1 MQLTTNAQEVLTDP
15 DIDVVV
21 ELIGGYKPA
30 KEFILEAIRN
40 KKHVVTAN
48 KALLAVH
55 GEEIYAAAEKAGVTL
70 GFEASVAG
78 GIPILAAI
86 RSGLAANNIKSIY
99 GIVNGTCNYIL
110 TLMTNAGRKF
120 DEVLK
125 EAQAMGYAEADPT
138 FDIEGIDSAHKLAVL
153 TMLAYGTPVKFDDIY
168 TEGISKITPLDI
180 DFAKDL
186 GYKIKLLAITKMANG
201 EIEAR
206 VHPTMLP
213 ENYPIATVDGVFNA
227 LSVVGDAVGSTMFY
241 GRGAGDMPTGS
252 AVVSDIIDIGRDI
265 LAGCVGPVAG
275 NGIPGAEIAQDP
287 EDGRHHVL
295 LLSPVLGAG
304 QAGRAVP
311 NHGRAR
317 QEQYQHLSM
326 IQKGRKI
333 DEAVPI
339 VMMTH
344 EAVERDVRKAL
355 DEINKMDC
363 VCRCHRGDQGGRGK
377 AMIARSGWAITG
389 LTHTATEHRY
399 FVEVIMADDIK
410 IDKTLDIKG
419 QVCPYTFVRSKL
431 AIEKMNLG
439 EVLEIVTD
447 HKPASENVPRA
458 WRTKARRS

>member
-1 MQLTTNAQEVLTDP
+1 LLNGVRMTSKKSINVGIIGFGTVGTGTARILIENADIIRRRLGISVALKAISDLDIKRDRGIKLEGVKLTTRAQDIFTDP

-30 KEFILEAIRN
+30 REFILEAIRN

-70 GFEASVAG
+70 GYEASVAG
-78 GIPILAAI
+78 GIPILAAV
-86 RSGLAANNIKSIY
+86 RSGLAANNIQSIY

-120 DEVLK
+120 EEVLK
-125 EAQAMGYAEADPT
+125 EAQAKGYAETDPT

-153 TMLAYGTPVKFDDIY
+153 TMLAFGSPVKFDDIY

-180 DFAKDL
+180 DFARDL
-186 GYKIKLLAITKMANG
+186 GYKIKLLAITKMVDG

-227 LSVVGDAVGSTMFY
+227 LAVVGDAVGSTMFY

-252 AVVSDIIDIGRDI
+252 AVVSDIIEIGRDI
-265 LAGCVGPVAG
+265 LAGCADRAPVTAFRERKQLA
-275 NGIPGAEIAQDP
+275 IRKMDDITSCYYLRFSVLDKPG
-287 EDGRHHVL
+287 VL
-295 LLSPVLGAG
+295 SRITGVLGK
-304 QAGRAVP
+304 
-311 NHGRAR
+311 NNISIS
-317 QEQYQHLSM
+317 SM
-326 IQKGRKI
+326 IQKGRQV

-344 EAVERDVRKAL
+344 DAVERDVRRAL
-355 DEINKMDC
+355 DEI
-363 VCRCHRGDQGGRGK
+363 
-377 AMIARSGWAITG
+377 
-389 LTHTATEHRY
+389 
-399 FVEVIMADDIK
+399 
-410 IDKTLDIKG
+410 KTLDCVSGTAVVIRVEEGKRG
-419 QVCPYTFVRSKL
+419 
-431 AIEKMNLG
+431 
-439 EVLEIVTD
+439 
-447 HKPASENVPRA
+447 
-458 WRTKARRS
+458 

>member
-1 MQLTTNAQEVLTDP
+1 VAKKAINVGIIGFGTVGTGTARILIENADIIQRRLGAPVVLKKISDLDIKRDRGISLGSVQLTTSAQDVLTDP
-15 DIDVVV
+15 DIDVVI

-30 KEFILEAIRN
+30 KEFILEAFRN

-55 GEEIYAAAEKAGVTL
+55 GEELYAAAEKAGVTL
-70 GFEASVAG
+70 GYEASVAG

-86 RSGLAANNIKSIY
+86 RSGLAANNIESIY

-186 GYKIKLLAITKMANG
+186 GYKIKLLAITKKVNG
-201 EIEAR
+201 EVEAR

-213 ENYPIATVDGVFNA
+213 ETYPIATVDGVFNA
-227 LSVVGDAVGSTMFY
+227 LAVVGDAVGSTMFY

-252 AVVSDIIDIGRDI
+252 AVVSDVISIGRDI
-265 LAGCVGPVAG
+265 LAGCVG
-275 NGIPGAEIAQDP
+275 
-287 EDGRHHVL
+287 R
-295 LLSPVLGAG
+295 SPVTAFRDRKPLKIRKMEDITSCYYLRFSALDKPGVLSRITGVLGK
-304 QAGRAVP
+304 
-311 NHGRAR
+311 NNISIS
-317 QEQYQHLSM
+317 SM
-326 IQKGRKI
+326 LQKGRKV

-363 VCRCHRGDQGGRGK
+363 VSGSTVVIRVEEGKQG
-377 AMIARSGWAITG
+377 
-389 LTHTATEHRY
+389 
-399 FVEVIMADDIK
+399 
-410 IDKTLDIKG
+410 
-419 QVCPYTFVRSKL
+419 
-431 AIEKMNLG
+431 
-439 EVLEIVTD
+439 
-447 HKPASENVPRA
+447 
-458 WRTKARRS
+458 

>member
-1 MQLTTNAQEVLTDP
+1 MASSRSIKVGIIGFGTVGTGTTRILIENAGIIQRRLGAPVTLKKISDLDINRDRGISLKGVQLTTNAQEVLTDP
-15 DIDVVV
+15 EIDIVV

-30 KEFILEAIRN
+30 KEFILEAIKN

-55 GEEIYAAAEKAGVTL
+55 GEEIYAAAEKSGVTL

-86 RSGLAANNIKSIY
+86 KNGLAANNIESIY

-120 DEVLK
+120 EEVLR
-125 EAQAMGYAEADPT
+125 EAQNMGYAEVDPT

-153 TMLAYGTPVKFDDIY
+153 TMLTYGTPVKLEDIY

-180 DFAKDL
+180 DFARDL
-186 GYKIKLLAITKMANG
+186 GYKIKLLAITKRVDG

-213 ENYPIATVDGVFNA
+213 EEYPIATVDGVFNA

-252 AVVSDIIDIGRDI
+252 AVVSDIMDIGRDI
-265 LAGCVGPVAG
+265 LSGCANRSPVAAFRERSLLR
-275 NGIPGAEIAQDP
+275 IRKMDDITSCYYLRFSAIDKPGVMSRIS
-287 EDGRHHVL
+287 G
-295 LLSPVLGAG
+295 VLGKNNISISS
-304 QAGRAVP
+304 V
-311 NHGRAR
+311 
-317 QEQYQHLSM
+317 
-326 IQKGRKI
+326 IQKGRKAA
-333 DEAVPI
+333 EAVPV

-344 EAVERDVRKAL
+344 EAIERDVRSAL

-363 VCRCHRGDQGGRGK
+363 VAGPTMVIRVEEGKQG
-377 AMIARSGWAITG
+377 
-389 LTHTATEHRY
+389 
-399 FVEVIMADDIK
+399 
-410 IDKTLDIKG
+410 
-419 QVCPYTFVRSKL
+419 
-431 AIEKMNLG
+431 
-439 EVLEIVTD
+439 
-447 HKPASENVPRA
+447 
-458 WRTKARRS
+458 

>member
-1 MQLTTNAQEVLTDP
+1 LLNGVRMTSMKSINVGIIGFGTVGTGTARILIENADIIRRRLGASVALKAISDLDIRRDRGIKLEGVKLTTRAQDIFTDP

-30 KEFILEAIRN
+30 REFILEAIRN

-55 GEEIYAAAEKAGVTL
+55 GEEIYTAAENAGVTL
-70 GFEASVAG
+70 GYEASVAG
-78 GIPILAAI
+78 GIPILAAV

-125 EAQAMGYAEADPT
+125 EAQAKGYAETDPT

-153 TMLAYGTPVKFDDIY
+153 TMIAFGSPVKFDDIY

-180 DFAKDL
+180 DFARDL
-186 GYKIKLLAITKMANG
+186 GYKIKLLAITKMVDG

-227 LSVVGDAVGSTMFY
+227 LAVVGDAVGSTMFY

-252 AVVSDIIDIGRDI
+252 AVVSDIIEIGRDI
-265 LAGCVGPVAG
+265 LAGCTDRAPVTAFRERKQLA
-275 NGIPGAEIAQDP
+275 IRKMEDITSCYYLRFSVLDKPG
-287 EDGRHHVL
+287 VL
-295 LLSPVLGAG
+295 SRITGVLGK
-304 QAGRAVP
+304 
-311 NHGRAR
+311 NNISIS
-317 QEQYQHLSM
+317 SM
-326 IQKGRKI
+326 IQKGRQV

-344 EAVERDVRKAL
+344 DAVERDVRRAL
-355 DEINKMDC
+355 DEI
-363 VCRCHRGDQGGRGK
+363 
-377 AMIARSGWAITG
+377 
-389 LTHTATEHRY
+389 
-399 FVEVIMADDIK
+399 
-410 IDKTLDIKG
+410 KTLDCVAGTAVVIRVEEG
-419 QVCPYTFVRSKL
+419 RQ
-431 AIEKMNLG
+431 G
-439 EVLEIVTD
+439 
-447 HKPASENVPRA
+447 
-458 WRTKARRS
+458 

>member
-1 MQLTTNAQEVLTDP
+1 MTSKKSINVGIIGFGTVGTGTARILIENAEIIRRRLGAPVVLKMISDLDIKRDRGINLGEVKLTNDVK
-15 DIDVVV
+15 DIINNPGIDIVV

-55 GEEIYAAAEKAGVTL
+55 GEEIYSAAEKAGVTV
-70 GFEASVAG
+70 GYEASVAG
-78 GIPILAAI
+78 GIPILAAV

-110 TLMTNAGRKF
+110 TLMTSAGRKF

-125 EAQAMGYAEADPT
+125 EAQAKGYAEADPT

-153 TMLAYGTPVKFDDIY
+153 TMLAFGTPVRFDDIY

-180 DFAKDL
+180 DFARDL
-186 GYKIKLLAITKMANG
+186 GYKIKLLAITKTVND

-213 ENYPIATVDGVFNA
+213 ETYPIATVDGVFNA

-265 LAGCVGPVAG
+265 LAGCT
-275 NGIPGAEIAQDP
+275 D
-287 EDGRHHVL
+287 R
-295 LLSPVLGAG
+295 SPVTAFRERKPLKIRKMDDITSCYYLRFSVLDKPGVMSRITGVLG
-304 QAGRAVP
+304 R
-311 NHGRAR
+311 NNISIS
-317 QEQYQHLSM
+317 SM
-326 IQKGRKI
+326 IQKGRKV
-333 DEAVPI
+333 DEAVPV

-344 EAVERDVRKAL
+344 EAIEHNVRKAL
-355 DEINKMDC
+355 AEIDTMDC
-363 VCRCHRGDQGGRGK
+363 VAGATVVIRVEEGRT
-377 AMIARSGWAITG
+377 S
-389 LTHTATEHRY
+389 
-399 FVEVIMADDIK
+399 
-410 IDKTLDIKG
+410 
-419 QVCPYTFVRSKL
+419 
-431 AIEKMNLG
+431 
-439 EVLEIVTD
+439 
-447 HKPASENVPRA
+447 
-458 WRTKARRS
+458 

>member
-1 MQLTTNAQEVLTDP
+1 MVLKKISDLDVKRDRGIKLTGVQLTTKAQEIFIDP
-15 DIDVVV
+15 EIDVVV

-30 KEFILEAIRN
+30 KDFILEAIKN

-55 GEEIYAAAEKAGVTL
+55 GEEIYAAAEQAGVTV

-78 GIPILAAI
+78 GIPILAAVKN
-86 RSGLAANNIKSIY
+86 GLAANNIKSIY

-110 TLMTNAGRKF
+110 TLMTNEGRKF

-125 EAQAMGYAEADPT
+125 EAQAKGYAEADPT

-153 TMLAYGTPVKFDDIY
+153 AMLAYGTPVKFDDIH

-186 GYKIKLLAITKMANG
+186 GYKIKLLAITKMVDG

-213 ENYPIATVDGVFNA
+213 EEYPIASVDGVFNA
-227 LSVVGDAVGSTMFY
+227 LSIVGDAVGSTMFY

-265 LAGCVGPVAG
+265 LAGCTDRTPVVAFRERRLLK
-275 NGIPGAEIAQDP
+275 IRKMEDITSCYYLRFSAIDKPG
-287 EDGRHHVL
+287 VL
-295 LLSPVLGAG
+295 SRITGVLGK
-304 QAGRAVP
+304 
-311 NHGRAR
+311 NNISIS
-317 QEQYQHLSM
+317 SM
-326 IQKGRKI
+326 IQKGRKV

-344 EAVERDVRKAL
+344 DAIERDVRKAL

-363 VCRCHRGDQGGRGK
+363 VAGATIVIRVEEGK
-377 AMIARSGWAITG
+377 AS
-389 LTHTATEHRY
+389 
-399 FVEVIMADDIK
+399 
-410 IDKTLDIKG
+410 
-419 QVCPYTFVRSKL
+419 
-431 AIEKMNLG
+431 
-439 EVLEIVTD
+439 
-447 HKPASENVPRA
+447 
-458 WRTKARRS
+458 

>member
-1 MQLTTNAQEVLTDP
+1 MTSKKSVNVGIIGFGTVGTGTARILIENADIIRRRLGVPVVLKKISDLDIKRDRGIKLGEVKLTTDAKEVIGDP

-55 GEEIYAAAEKAGVTL
+55 GEEIYAAAEKSRVTV
-70 GFEASVAG
+70 GYEASVAG
-78 GIPILAAI
+78 GIPILAAV

-120 DEVLK
+120 DEVLR
-125 EAQAMGYAEADPT
+125 EAQAKGYAEADPT

-153 TMLAYGTPVKFDDIY
+153 TMLAYGTPVKFTDIY

-180 DFAKDL
+180 DFARDL

-213 ENYPIATVDGVFNA
+213 EEYPIATVDGVFNA

-252 AVVSDIIDIGRDI
+252 AVVSDIIDIGRDV
-265 LAGCVGPVAG
+265 LAGCADRSPVTAFRDRSPLK
-275 NGIPGAEIAQDP
+275 IRKMDDITSCYYLRFSAMDQARRAVADHRRSWKEQHQHLLDDP
-287 EDGRHHVL
+287 E
-295 LLSPVLGAG
+295 GA
-304 QAGRAVP
+304 
-311 NHGRAR
+311 
-317 QEQYQHLSM
+317 
-326 IQKGRKI
+326 KGR
-333 DEAVPI
+333 
-339 VMMTH
+339 
-344 EAVERDVRKAL
+344 
-355 DEINKMDC
+355 
-363 VCRCHRGDQGGRGK
+363 
-377 AMIARSGWAITG
+377 
-389 LTHTATEHRY
+389 
-399 FVEVIMADDIK
+399 
-410 IDKTLDIKG
+410 
-419 QVCPYTFVRSKL
+419 
-431 AIEKMNLG
+431 
-439 EVLEIVTD
+439 
-447 HKPASENVPRA
+447 
-458 WRTKARRS
+458 